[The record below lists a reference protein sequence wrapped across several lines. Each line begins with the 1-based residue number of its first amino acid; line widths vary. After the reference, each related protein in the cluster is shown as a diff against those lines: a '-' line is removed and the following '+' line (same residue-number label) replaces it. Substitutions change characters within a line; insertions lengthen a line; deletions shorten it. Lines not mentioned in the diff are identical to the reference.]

1 MQSEG
6 APSGARCPGRPGV
19 LAACLV
25 LLLLLISGTASL
37 AQPAPA
43 TAPHAA
49 ATAPIPPVQA
59 QQLLDLLNNPARRAA
74 FIGTLT
80 AMAKAMPVAAP
91 APVAH
96 GKVTLAPDSLGS
108 ELLGEVGEARSLIIA
123 QTNTLLRMFSDMLL
137 ATRWLHHELLDP
149 TSRGV
154 LLDAAWR
161 GTVVMLTALLAER
174 GLYLL
179 LRGLLRRLARDSRI
193 MQEAAPRPADL
204 RVESPQPEPAPAG
217 AEGTGSPQELAMRDP
232 AMRGPDTVDA
242 LDGTMP
248 IAQAEQRTRDA
259 THRWKTLRLLR
270 RAPFALLRLLL
281 KLLPVGLFLVIGNV
295 VGVDVSDHPITQ
307 TIIVT
312 VTNLYGIGRVLYLA
326 LDMVLA
332 ARAPGVRLVA
342 LSDQT
347 ARLLSLWWAW
357 LIAVPVVAVMVI
369 DIGAI
374 LQLPPTAAQSLIR
387 GILLVEHVL
396 VAVLIWRVRHRVAL
410 ALSPPRRFRT
420 TAVGIVLSRM
430 AERWWIVAMFFDF
443 ALWLVWAAQVRDGYT
458 RILRLFLITSVVV
471 FACRL
476 VSAALLGLLDRL
488 FRIHPELEHRFP
500 GLERRANRYYPLLRR
515 TVNGMVLVLG
525 AVVLLQA
532 WGVQMI
538 AWLTGGA
545 LGTRLVSALI
555 SIALALVVGVAIWE
569 GVNAALDRQISRFD
583 RAAQITRAV
592 RLQTL
597 VPILR
602 TVLFIVLA
610 TIISLTVLSE
620 VGVNVAPLL
629 AGAGILGVAIGFGS
643 QKLVQDFI
651 TGIFLLVEN
660 AMQVG
665 DTVTA
670 AGVTGTVEHIS
681 IRTLRLRGGD
691 GSVQIIPFS
700 SVTTVINLSRDF
712 AVAAIAISVSVEEDT
727 DRVCALLRS
736 IGEALRQDE
745 AFARLMV
752 DDFALNGVD
761 SIGEYAVAISGTI
774 KCTVDGRWPVQR
786 EFYRRLR
793 TALHAEHISLPARP
807 FSLPGA
813 LNGIHPEA
821 EAAHGA

>member
-1 MQSEG
+1 MQSD
-6 APSGARCPGRPGV
+6 GARCGGRRPARRGV
-19 LAACLV
+19 LAGCIAA
-25 LLLLLISGTASL
+25 LLLLTA
-37 AQPAPA
+37 AAPAPI
-43 TAPHAA
+43 APS
-49 ATAPIPPVQA
+49 QA
-59 QQLLDLLNNPARRAA
+59 QQLLDVLNNPARRTA
-74 FIGTLT
+74 FINTLT

-91 APVAH
+91 AAH

-108 ELLGEVGEARSLIIA
+108 ELLSEVGTARGLIIA
-123 QTNTLLRMFSDMLL
+123 QTNTLVRMFSDMLL

-154 LLDAAWR
+154 LLDVAWR
-161 GTVVMLTALLAER
+161 GGVVMLTALLAER
-174 GLYLL
+174 GLHLL
-179 LRGLLRRLARDSRI
+179 LRGVLRRLARESRI
-193 MQEAAPRPADL
+193 VQEAAPRP
-204 RVESPQPEPAPAG
+204 
-217 AEGTGSPQELAMRDP
+217 DP
-232 AMRGPDTVDA
+232 PGPDPSGPELPGPELSGPELPGPELPAIGDG
-242 LDGTMP
+242 LDGP
-248 IAQAEQRTRDA
+248 VPEAQAEQRSRDA
-259 THRWKTLRLLR
+259 THRWRTLRLLR
-270 RAPFALLRLLL
+270 RVPFALLRLLL
-281 KLLPVGLFLVIGNV
+281 KLLPVGLFLVIGNL
-295 VGVDVSDHPITQ
+295 VGSEVSDHPVTQ
-307 TIIVT
+307 LIIVT
-312 VTNLYGIGRVLYLA
+312 VTNLYGTGRVLYLA
-326 LDMVLA
+326 LDMLLA
-332 ARAPGVRLVA
+332 ARAPGVRLIA

-357 LIAVPVVAVMVI
+357 LVAVPVAAVMVI
-369 DIGAI
+369 NVGAI
-374 LQLPPTAAQSLIR
+374 LQLPPTAGQSLIR
-387 GILLVEHVL
+387 AILLVEHVL
-396 VAVLIWRVRHRVAL
+396 VALLIWRVRLRVAA
-410 ALSPPRRFRT
+410 ALTPPRRFRA
-420 TAVGIVLSRM
+420 TAAGIVLSRM

-458 RILRLFLITSVVV
+458 RILRLFLITSAVG

-476 VSAALLGLLDRL
+476 MSAALLGLLDRL

-515 TVNGMVLVLG
+515 TVNAMVLLVG

-555 SIALALVVGVAIWE
+555 SIALALLVGVAVWE

-583 RAAQITRAV
+583 RAAQVTRAV

-597 VPILR
+597 LPILR

-610 TIISLTVLSE
+610 IIISLTVLSE

-712 AVAAIAISVSVEEDT
+712 AVAAIAISVSMEEDT

-736 IGEALRQDE
+736 IGDALRQDE
-745 AFARLMV
+745 AFARFMV
-752 DDFALNGVD
+752 EDFALNGVD

-793 TALHAEHISLPARP
+793 TALHDERVSLPARP
-807 FSLPGA
+807 FSLPGT
-813 LNGIHPEA
+813 LSGLRTDGEP
-821 EAAHGA
+821 AHGP

>member
-6 APSGARCPGRPGV
+6 APSSGRRPGWIGM
-19 LAACLV
+19 LAACIA
-25 LLLLLISGTASL
+25 LLLLLTAAGPSR
-37 AQPAPA
+37 AQGGHA
-43 TAPHAA
+43 TAAA
-49 ATAPIPPVQA
+49 AAAPLPPAQA
-59 QQLLDLLNNPARRAA
+59 QQLLDVLNDPARRAA
-74 FIGTLT
+74 FVNTLT
-80 AMAKAMPVAAP
+80 AMARAMPVAAP
-91 APVAH
+91 APATH

-108 ELLGEVGEARSLIIA
+108 ELLGEAGAARGLIIA
-123 QTNTLLRMFSDMLL
+123 QTNTLVRMFSDMLL

-149 TSRGV
+149 NSRGV
-154 LLDAAWR
+154 LLDVAWR
-161 GTVVMLTALLAER
+161 GTVVTLTALLAER

-179 LRGLLRRLARDSRI
+179 LRGLLRRLARESRI
-193 MQEAAPRPADL
+193 MQEAAPRPVDL
-204 RVESPQPEPAPAG
+204 RVEPSPLRPEPGSAGPDHVDGLDTAAPA
-217 AEGTGSPQELAMRDP
+217 
-232 AMRGPDTVDA
+232 
-242 LDGTMP
+242 
-248 IAQAEQRTRDA
+248 AQAEQRTRDA

-270 RAPFALLRLLL
+270 RVPFALLRLLL

-295 VGVDVSDHPITQ
+295 AAADVADHPVTQ
-307 TIIVT
+307 LIIVT

-347 ARLLSLWWAW
+347 ARLLSVWWAW
-357 LIAVPVVAVMVI
+357 LIAVPVVAVMLI

-374 LQLPPTAAQSLIR
+374 LELPPTAGQSLIR
-387 GILLVEHVL
+387 AILLVEHVL
-396 VAVLIWRVRHRVAL
+396 VALLIWRVRHRVAD
-410 ALSPPRRFRT
+410 ALTPPRRFRA
-420 TAVGIVLSRM
+420 TAIGIVLSRM

-443 ALWLVWAAQVRDGYT
+443 ALWLVWAAQVRDGYS

-476 VSAALLGLLDRL
+476 ASAALLGLLDRM

-515 TVNGMVLVLG
+515 IANGTVLVLG
-525 AVVLLQA
+525 GVVLLQA

-538 AWLTGGA
+538 AWFTGGA

-583 RAAQITRAV
+583 RAAQATRAV

-597 VPILR
+597 LPILR

-610 TIISLTVLSE
+610 TIVSLTVLSE

-700 SVTTVINLSRDF
+700 SVTTVTNLSRDF
-712 AVAAIAISVSVEEDT
+712 AVAAITISVSLEEDT

-736 IGEALRQDE
+736 VGEELRQEE
-745 AFARLMV
+745 AFARFMV

-793 TALHAEHISLPARP
+793 NVLHAEHVSLPARP
-807 FSLPGA
+807 FSLPGTI
-813 LNGIHPEA
+813 GIHPEA

>member
-1 MQSEG
+1 MQSQG
-6 APSGARCPGRPGV
+6 APSGRPRPDRTGV
-19 LAACLV
+19 LAACIA
-25 LLLLLISGTASL
+25 LLLLT
-37 AQPAPA
+37 
-43 TAPHAA
+43 AA
-49 ATAPIPPVQA
+49 APSRASTAAVPAAAPLPPAQA
-59 QQLLDLLNNPARRAA
+59 QQLLDVLNNPTRRTA
-74 FIGTLT
+74 FINTLT
-80 AMAKAMPVAAP
+80 AMAKAMPVA

-108 ELLGEVGEARSLIIA
+108 QLLGEAGAARGLIVA
-123 QTNTLLRMFSDMLL
+123 QTNTLVGIFSDMLL
-137 ATRWLHHELLDP
+137 ATRWLNRELLDP
-149 TSRGV
+149 ATRGV
-154 LLDAAWR
+154 LLDVAWR
-161 GTVVMLTALLAER
+161 GTVVMLTGLLAER

-193 MQEAAPRPADL
+193 MQEAAPRAADL
-204 RVESPQPEPAPAG
+204 QVEPSPLRPEPVPAGLDRLDVAPA
-217 AEGTGSPQELAMRDP
+217 S
-232 AMRGPDTVDA
+232 
-242 LDGTMP
+242 
-248 IAQAEQRTRDA
+248 QAEQRTRDA

-270 RAPFALLRLLL
+270 RVPFALLRLLL

-295 VGVDVSDHPITQ
+295 AAADVADHPVTQ
-307 TIIVT
+307 LIIVT

-357 LIAVPVVAVMVI
+357 LIAVPVVAVMLI

-374 LQLPPTAAQSLIR
+374 LELPPTAGQSLIR
-387 GILLVEHVL
+387 AILLVEHVL
-396 VAVLIWRVRHRVAL
+396 VALLIWRVRHRVAD
-410 ALSPPRRFRT
+410 ALTPPRRFRA
-420 TAVGIVLSRM
+420 TAIGIVLSRM

-443 ALWLVWAAQVRDGYT
+443 ALWLVWAAQVRDGYN

-476 VSAALLGLLDRL
+476 ASAALLGLLDRL

-515 TVNGMVLVLG
+515 IANGTVLVIG
-525 AVVLLQA
+525 GVVLLQA

-538 AWLTGGA
+538 AWFTGGA

-583 RAAQITRAV
+583 RAAQATRAM

-597 VPILR
+597 LPILR

-610 TIISLTVLSE
+610 TIVSLTVLSE

-736 IGEALRQDE
+736 IGETLRQDE
-745 AFARLMV
+745 AFARFMV

-793 TALHAEHISLPARP
+793 NVLHSEHVSLPARP
-807 FSLPGA
+807 FSLPA
-813 LNGIHPEA
+813 ASSAIQPDA
-821 EAAHGA
+821 EAVHGS

>member
-6 APSGARCPGRPGV
+6 APSGGRCLSRTGV
-19 LAACLV
+19 LAACV
-25 LLLLLISGTASL
+25 ALLLLLTAAAS
-37 AQPAPA
+37 AQSHGATALGGQAPIAPA
-43 TAPHAA
+43 
-49 ATAPIPPVQA
+49 QA
-59 QQLLDLLNNPARRAA
+59 QQLLDVLNNPARRTA
-74 FIGTLT
+74 FINTLT
-80 AMAKAMPVAAP
+80 VMARAMPVAAP
-91 APVAH
+91 APAAH

-108 ELLGEVGEARSLIIA
+108 ELLGEVGSARGLIVA
-123 QTNTLLRMFSDMLL
+123 QTNTLVRMFSDMLL

-149 TSRGV
+149 NSRGV
-154 LLDAAWR
+154 LLDVAWR

-179 LRGLLRRLARDSRI
+179 MRGLLRRLARESRI
-193 MQEAAPRPADL
+193 LQEAAPRPVDL
-204 RVESPQPEPAPAG
+204 RVEAPPLQPEPVPSGLDDPEAMPGSAVHDPAVQAG
-217 AEGTGSPQELAMRDP
+217 ASDGLAGVLP
-232 AMRGPDTVDA
+232 V
-242 LDGTMP
+242 
-248 IAQAEQRTRDA
+248 AQAEQRTRDA

-270 RAPFALLRLLL
+270 RVPFALLRLLL

-295 VGVDVSDHPITQ
+295 VGADVSDHPVTQ
-307 TIIVT
+307 LIIVT

-326 LDMVLA
+326 VDMLLA

-374 LQLPPTAAQSLIR
+374 LELPPTAGQSLIR
-387 GILLVEHVL
+387 AILLVEHVL
-396 VAVLIWRVRHRVAL
+396 VALLIWRVRHRVAD
-410 ALSPPRRFRT
+410 ALTPPRRFRS

-458 RILRLFLITSVVV
+458 RILRLFLITSAVV

-476 VSAALLGLLDRL
+476 ASAALLGLLDRM

-515 TVNGMVLVLG
+515 VANATVLVLG
-525 AVVLLQA
+525 GVILLQA

-538 AWLTGGA
+538 AWFTGGA
-545 LGTRLVSALI
+545 LGTRLISALI
-555 SIALALVVGVAIWE
+555 SIALALLVGVAIWE

-583 RAAQITRAV
+583 RAAQATRAM

-597 VPILR
+597 LPILR

-610 TIISLTVLSE
+610 TIVSLTVLSE

-727 DRVCALLRS
+727 DRVCAMLRS
-736 IGEALRQDE
+736 IGETLRQDE
-745 AFARLMV
+745 AFTRFMV

-793 TALHAEHISLPARP
+793 TALHAEHVSLPTRP
-807 FSLPGA
+807 FALPGA
-813 LNGIHPEA
+813 LGGILPEA
-821 EAAHGA
+821 EAAHGT